1 MRTLCISLAIA
12 LIQSW
17 VFLSEAG
24 AIPAFAHQTGQSC
37 IACHAGGQFPELNPY
52 GRLFKLMGYTM
63 GESTNP
69 FAVMVVGSWTKT
81 QKNTTASGAE
91 LSPKDR
97 QAIIDYAS
105 FFAGGKITENLGVF
119 SQFNYESNDPET
131 GLGYFSSDNFD
142 LRYADRKVSPSRD
155 SIWGLT
161 LNNNPSVQ
169 DVWNSSPAWSYPY
182 TSSTQ
187 GAFSELPVS
196 TLLEGALSHQVA
208 GLGGYLYYNQNYYLE
223 LTGYGTAQG
232 PFSILSVGRKRG
244 DVTYPL
250 TFLNGIAPYLRLAYS
265 REFGPHNYMIGAFG
279 METELLPLDN
289 SNQPLSGQ
297 GTVRY
302 RDRGLDAQ
310 YQYLMDI
317 HTITAH
323 FRLIHETISD
333 STVSNASKYAGEAG
347 LDSLHLKLCYIYQAQ
362 YGFSLAYA
370 SITGNRDP
378 VYTGSA
384 NSSPNSRQ
392 WTPEIFWLVRQNIR
406 AGLQYG
412 YFSHYLGAGTN
423 YDGNGRDASDNNTTY
438 AYLWAVF

>member
-1 MRTLCISLAIA
+1 MKTLSISLAVA
-12 LIQSW
+12 FVQS
-17 VFLSEAG
+17 VVVLSEAG

-69 FAVMVVGSWTKT
+69 FAVMAVGSWTKT
-81 QKNTTASGAE
+81 QRNTTASGTE

-97 QAIIDYAS
+97 QVIIDYAS
-105 FFAGGKITENLGVF
+105 LFAGGKITENLGVF
-119 SQFNYESNDPET
+119 SQFNYESNNPET

-182 TSSTQ
+182 TSTTQ
-187 GAFSELPVS
+187 GAFAELPVS

-208 GLGGYLYYNQNYYLE
+208 GLGAYLYYNQNYYLE

-244 DVTYPL
+244 DATFPL

-265 REFGPHNYMIGAFG
+265 REFGPHNYMIGGFG
-279 METELLPLDN
+279 METEVLPLDN
-289 SNQPLSGQ
+289 SNQPLTGQ
-297 GTVRY
+297 GTIRY
-302 RDRGLDAQ
+302 HDEGLDAQ

-317 HTITAH
+317 HTFTAH
-323 FRLIHETISD
+323 FRFIHETISD
-333 STVSNASKYAGEAG
+333 STVSNASKYAGKAS

-362 YGFSLAYA
+362 YGLSLAYA

-378 VYTGSA
+378 VYTESA
-384 NSSPNSRQ
+384 NLSPNSRQ

-412 YFSHYLGAGTN
+412 YFSHYLGADTN
-423 YDGNGRDASDNNTTY
+423 YDGSGRDASDNNTTY
-438 AYLWAVF
+438 AYLWVVF